1 MQSENAVKEMMN
13 VFNGLF
19 STLGTAEGRIIVLQ
33 WRSTEITQ
41 TEKRRGKISLKHF
54 KKSEKKIKSY

>member
-1 MQSENAVKEMMN
+1 MN